1 MFSDKVEYKLPAM
14 EKQFVDMIQK
24 KADFDKVNAALE
36 TKVDKTFLD

>member
-1 MFSDKVEYKLPAM
+1 M